1 MIEVTR
7 KSGFKSQQP
16 QCSKILNLYLLIN
29 FVQTICI
36 SLGGSVAS
44 NENGLNVEYLHAMAE
59 LLSKPVFK
67 NMRFIIVTGGG
78 YTNRKYIEALRKEGI
93 SEYVLDEIGIA
104 FTKANAI
111 AVKSFFKE
119 AYPNIVSNPAELK
132 EAYAS
137 GSKVIFASGFIP
149 GFTTDAV
156 AIISCEA
163 LECKKLVNISKE
175 GGVYNID
182 PSKKGAVKLK
192 KISHEELIRL
202 AEQFDTRQAKVNFV
216 FDLVASKLAKRSK
229 IRIDFIGSE
238 IKELERALLGKEH
251 NGTVVEG

>member
-1 MIEVTR
+1 M
-7 KSGFKSQQP
+7 
-16 QCSKILNLYLLIN
+16 
-29 FVQTICI
+29 QTICI
-36 SLGGSVAS
+36 SLGGSVVS
-44 NENGLNVEYLHAMAE
+44 NENGLNVKYLHDMAE
-59 LLSKPVFK
+59 LLSKPIFK

-78 YTNRKYIEALRKEGI
+78 YTNRKYIEALREEGI

-111 AVKSFFKE
+111 AAKSFFKE
-119 AYPNIVSNPAELK
+119 VYPNVASSPSELK

-137 GSKVIFASGFIP
+137 GSRIIFASGFMP

-156 AIISCEA
+156 AIVSCEA
-163 LECKKLVNISKE
+163 LECKRLINISKV
-175 GGVYNID
+175 GCIYNTD
-182 PSKKGAVKLK
+182 PSKKGAIKLK
-192 KISHEELIRL
+192 RISHDELIRL

-251 NGTVVEG
+251 NGTVVED

>member
-1 MIEVTR
+1 M
-7 KSGFKSQQP
+7 
-16 QCSKILNLYLLIN
+16 
-29 FVQTICI
+29 QTICI
-36 SLGGSVAS
+36 SLGGSVVS
-44 NENGLNVEYLHAMAE
+44 NENGLNVKYLHGMAE

-67 NMRFIIVTGGG
+67 NTHFIIVTGGG
-78 YTNRKYIEALRKEGI
+78 YTNRRYIEALRKEGV

-111 AVKSFFKE
+111 AAKSFFKE
-119 AYPNIVSNPAELK
+119 AYPNVVSSPFELK

-163 LECKKLVNISKE
+163 LGCKRLINISKE
-175 GGVYNID
+175 GGLYNID
-182 PSKKGAVKLK
+182 PSKKGAAKLK
-192 KISHEELIRL
+192 KISHDELIRL

-216 FDLVASKLAKRSK
+216 FDLVASKLAKRSR

-238 IKELERALLGKEH
+238 IKELELALLGKAH
-251 NGTVVEG
+251 SGTVVEG

>member
-1 MIEVTR
+1 M
-7 KSGFKSQQP
+7 QA
-16 QCSKILNLYLLIN
+16 
-29 FVQTICI
+29 ICI
-36 SLGGSVAS
+36 SLGGSVVS
-44 NENGLNVEYLHAMAE
+44 NENGLNVKYLHGMAE
-59 LLSKPVFK
+59 LLSKPAFK

-111 AVKSFFKE
+111 AARSFFKE
-119 AYPNIVSNPAELK
+119 AYPNVVSSPFELK

-137 GSKVIFASGFIP
+137 DSKVIFASGFIP

-163 LECKKLVNISKE
+163 LGCKRLVNISKAS
-175 GGVYNID
+175 GLYSID
-182 PSKKGAVKLK
+182 PSKKGAIKLK
-192 KISHEELIRL
+192 KISHDELIRL

-229 IRIDFIGSE
+229 IKIDFIGSK
-238 IKELERALLGKEH
+238 IKELEHALLGKEH

>member
-1 MIEVTR
+1 
-7 KSGFKSQQP
+7 
-16 QCSKILNLYLLIN
+16 
-29 FVQTICI
+29 
-36 SLGGSVAS
+36 
-44 NENGLNVEYLHAMAE
+44 
-59 LLSKPVFK
+59 
-67 NMRFIIVTGGG
+67 MRFIIVTGGG

-119 AYPNIVSNPAELK
+119 AYPNVVSNPTELK

-137 GSKVIFASGFIP
+137 GSKVIFVSGFMP